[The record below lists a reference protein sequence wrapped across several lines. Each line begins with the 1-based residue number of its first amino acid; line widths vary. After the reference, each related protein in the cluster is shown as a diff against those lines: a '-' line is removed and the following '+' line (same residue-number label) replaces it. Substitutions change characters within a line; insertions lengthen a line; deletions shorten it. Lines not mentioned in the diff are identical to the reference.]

1 MAARTHDLSL
11 FPGVSLQVDTSRV
24 RGLWTAF
31 RMRLHE
37 AALRRRLADE
47 DPRTLADLGISR
59 AQADFEFGHPWRH
72 DLLR

>member
-11 FPGVSLQVDTSRV
+11 FPGVSLHVDTSRA
-24 RGLWTAF
+24 RDLWSAF
-31 RMRLHE
+31 RARLHE

-59 AQADFEFGHPWRH
+59 AQAGFDAEARWRH